1 MTINTSR
8 KCEFCPRPAM
18 RSLPGLGMCSA
29 CALTA
34 IEENDRPMRP
44 DEFSSID
51 TEHPRS
57 TSREK
62 SGSRAH

>member
-1 MTINTSR
+1 
-8 KCEFCPRPAM
+8 M